1 MTKKLVILFLLG
13 ALQGFIGWFMVK
25 SGLQDKPEV
34 SHFRLATHLLMA
46 LALYSYLLYLAF
58 NMSRFVHK
66 FQINTHSKQALKI
79 TTIIIGVLFF
89 QLFYGALMAG
99 LKAGLNYPTYPT
111 MNGEWLPNEMW
122 DLDGLF
128 NNFLNNKATVQF
140 IHRLIPIILG
150 ILIFIFLIHKTYY
163 KKYYFSNTLNQ
174 LSWGLVAVYFGQFAL
189 GIITVINCKGYV
201 PVLWGVAHQMGA
213 IVLLTICL
221 LVNFRIRKG
230 LSRR

>member
-1 MTKKLVILFLLG
+1 
-13 ALQGFIGWFMVK
+13 
-25 SGLQDKPEV
+25 
-34 SHFRLATHLLMA
+34 
-46 LALYSYLLYLAF
+46 
-58 NMSRFVHK
+58 
-66 FQINTHSKQALKI
+66 
-79 TTIIIGVLFF
+79 
-89 QLFYGALMAG
+89 MAG

-150 ILIFIFLIHKTYY
+150 IFIFIFLIHKTYY

-221 LVNFRIRKG
+221 LVNTRLGKG
-230 LSRR
+230 STG